1 LRQGRCGINR
11 GEDLH
16 QDLGNMKKILLL
28 LLLPLHIFS
37 QSSLSG
43 SIKDASGYPIMGA
56 NVIAVNNETNI
67 LDGFGISNENGYFS
81 INLKNGTEF
90 NIKITFIGFKP
101 VEFNTTLNSDT
112 VKDFV
117 LEEQSEALDAVEIVY
132 EMPVEIRGD
141 TIVYSADA
149 FNTGTEKKLADVL
162 KNLPGVEVNEDGR
175 IEVEGQEVRKIQ
187 IEGKDFFDGDTKL
200 AAQNLPAK
208 AVGKIEVLRNFTEVG
223 QLSGVQNNED
233 NFAINIRLREGKDK
247 FWFGE
252 ILAGTGPDN
261 IHLVAPKI
269 FYYAPKFN
277 FSVLANSNDIGQ
289 PPLSRRDFYRFSG
302 GFGNLNSRTGTSINI
317 GSDLAGIGSLNNNR
331 AKSIDSKLTATNFS
345 VNNDKGLEISGFTV
359 HSSTVNELEEQ
370 IDRTYVATNA
380 VENTSEFSLQENDL
394 ELYKFSLEY
403 EPSEILQLEYNIL
416 FNKSNQYENNDL
428 TSMYGRVGN
437 RLEETLDIT
446 RSQKPQSLNQEF
458 KLYFTLN
465 EDHIFS
471 FEAQHLDQEENPFN
485 RAIRDR
491 NPFTR
496 LIPFSS
502 SQNKYDITQER
513 MVHTGKLEAKLDYYY
528 LLNDVSNINI
538 SLGVTDVNQDFNS
551 SFYQI
556 LDNGPSLDFNDAIYN
571 NDVKFDFSD
580 AYVALNYRLRT
591 GIFTF
596 DPGFTLHFYNTKN
609 TQLGSSFERSMSDV
623 RPNLRINL
631 QFKKTESLRFT
642 FRKNTQ
648 FTDVNNLAEGYVFN
662 NYNSIFKGNRELES
676 AVVNTYNLNYRS
688 INQFTFTNIFANA
701 SYSKRSNS
709 IQSRANIAGI
719 NAIRTSINSVF
730 PRETYSV
737 SGRIDKRFKN
747 FKLNAGTRFNYSDFT
762 NVINDVSVGSNSL
775 TQNYSASI
783 ETNFRDKPN
792 IELGYKYNI
801 NRYDNGTNE
810 NKFIT
815 ESPFAQIDAYFGK
828 GFVFTAEYSFNSYKN
843 ETQTLNKFR
852 FLDADLSYNKEGSK
866 WEFGVGVTNLLN
878 DQSINRDSFNQF
890 FSQTRMYVIQPRY
903 ILFKLK
909 YDLTLFGG
917 KDKNDENSSKAPT
930 NSRPR
935 GNRGGGRLR

>member
-1 LRQGRCGINR
+1 
-11 GEDLH
+11 
-16 QDLGNMKKILLL
+16 MKKILLL

-261 IHLVAPKI
+261 IHLVAPKV

-917 KDKNDENSSKAPT
+917 KDKNEENSSKAPT

>member
-1 LRQGRCGINR
+1 
-11 GEDLH
+11 
-16 QDLGNMKKILLL
+16 MKKILLL

-609 TQLGSSFERSMSDV
+609 TQLGSSFERRMSDV

>member
-1 LRQGRCGINR
+1 
-11 GEDLH
+11 
-16 QDLGNMKKILLL
+16 MKKILLL

-43 SIKDASGYPIMGA
+43 SIKDPSGYPIMGA

-416 FNKSNQYENNDL
+416 FNKSKQYENNDL
-428 TSMYGRVGN
+428 NSMYGRVGN

-502 SQNKYDITQER
+502 SQNRYDITQER

-623 RPNLRINL
+623 RPNLRINM

-843 ETQTLNKFR
+843 ETQILNKFR

-917 KDKNDENSSKAPT
+917 KDNNDEKSSKAPT
-930 NSRPR
+930 NTRPR
-935 GNRGGGRLR
+935 GNRAGGRLR

>member
-1 LRQGRCGINR
+1 
-11 GEDLH
+11 
-16 QDLGNMKKILLL
+16 MKKILLL

>member
-1 LRQGRCGINR
+1 
-11 GEDLH
+11 
-16 QDLGNMKKILLL
+16 MKKILLL

-917 KDKNDENSSKAPT
+917 KDNNDEKSSKAPT
-930 NSRPR
+930 NPRPR

>member
-1 LRQGRCGINR
+1 
-11 GEDLH
+11 
-16 QDLGNMKKILLL
+16 MKKILTLL
-28 LLLPLHIFS
+28 FFPLYIFS

-43 SIKDASGYPIMGA
+43 SIKDSSGYPIMGA

-90 NIKITFIGFKP
+90 NIKITFIGFQP

-252 ILAGTGPDN
+252 ILAGTGPDS
-261 IHLVAPKI
+261 IHLIAPKI

-359 HSSTVNELEEQ
+359 HSSTINELEEQ

-458 KLYFTLN
+458 KLYFTLD

-513 MVHTGKLEAKLDYYY
+513 MVHTDKLEAKLDYYY

-538 SLGVTDVNQDFNS
+538 SVGITDVNQDFDS

-556 LDNGPSLDFNDAIYN
+556 LDNGPSLDFSDAIYN

-609 TQLGSSFERSMSDV
+609 TQLGSSFERSLSDV

-648 FTDVNNLAEGYVFN
+648 FTDVNNLAEGYIFN

-747 FKLNAGTRFNYSDFT
+747 FKLNASTRFNYSDFT

-792 IELGYKYNI
+792 IEFGYKYNI

-917 KDKNDENSSKAPT
+917 KDNNDEKSSKAPT
-930 NSRPR
+930 NPRPR

>member
-1 LRQGRCGINR
+1 
-11 GEDLH
+11 
-16 QDLGNMKKILLL
+16 MKKILLL

-609 TQLGSSFERSMSDV
+609 TQLGSSFERSLSDV

>member
-1 LRQGRCGINR
+1 
-11 GEDLH
+11 
-16 QDLGNMKKILLL
+16 MKKILLL

-609 TQLGSSFERSMSDV
+609 TQLGSSFERRMSDV
-623 RPNLRINL
+623 RPNLRINM

>member
-1 LRQGRCGINR
+1 
-11 GEDLH
+11 
-16 QDLGNMKKILLL
+16 MKKILLL

-416 FNKSNQYENNDL
+416 FNKSKQYENNDL
-428 TSMYGRVGN
+428 NSMYGRVGN

-502 SQNKYDITQER
+502 SQNRYDITQER
-513 MVHTGKLEAKLDYYY
+513 MVHTDKLEAKLDYYY
-528 LLNDVSNINI
+528 LINDVSNINV

>member
-1 LRQGRCGINR
+1 MRY
-11 GEDLH
+11 
-16 QDLGNMKKILLL
+16 ILFLL
-28 LLLPLHIFS
+28 FLPLYVFS

-43 SIKDASGYPIMGA
+43 SIKDQSGYPIMGA
-56 NVIAVNNETNI
+56 NVIAVNNETSV

-101 VEFNTTLNSDT
+101 IEFNTTLSDDT

-200 AAQNLPAK
+200 ASQNLPAK

-252 ILAGTGPDN
+252 ILAGTGPDD

-269 FYYAPKFN
+269 FYYAPNFN
-277 FSVLANSNDIGQ
+277 FSVIANSNDIGQ

-317 GSDLAGIGSLNNNR
+317 GSDLAGLGSLNNNR
-331 AKSIDSKLTATNFS
+331 AKSIDSKLTATNFTVS
-345 VNNDKGLEISGFTV
+345 NDKGLEISGFTV
-359 HSSTVNELEEQ
+359 HSSTTNELEEQ
-370 IDRTYVATNA
+370 IDRTYIATNA
-380 VENTSEFSLQENDL
+380 VENTSEFSLQENEL
-394 ELYKFSLEY
+394 ELYKFSVEY
-403 EPSEILQLEYNIL
+403 EPSEVFQLEYNIL
-416 FNKSNQYENNDL
+416 LNQSDQYENNDL
-428 TSMYGRVGN
+428 TSMYGRENN
-437 RLEETLDIT
+437 RLQEKLDIT

-458 KLYFTLN
+458 KMYFTLN

-502 SQNKYDITQER
+502 TQNKYDITQER
-513 MVHTGKLEAKLDYYY
+513 LVNTAKLEAKLDYYY
-528 LLNDVSNINI
+528 LLNDTSNINL
-538 SLGVTDVNQDFNS
+538 SLGVTDLSQDFDS
-551 SFYQI
+551 SFFQI
-556 LDNGPSLDFNDAIYN
+556 LDNGSQLNFNDALFN
-571 NDVKFDFSD
+571 NEVNFDFSD

-596 DPGFTLHFYNTKN
+596 DPGLTLHFYKTGT
-609 TQLGSSFERSMSDV
+609 TQLGSSSETKISDI

-631 QFKKTESLRFT
+631 QFKKTESLRLT

-676 AVVNTYNLNYRS
+676 AVVNTYNMNYRS

-709 IQSRANIAGI
+709 IQSRASVDGI
-719 NAIRTSINSVF
+719 NAVRTSTNSIF

-747 FKLNAGTRFNYSDFT
+747 FKLNASTRFNYSDFT
-762 NVINDVSVGSNSL
+762 NVINDQSINSNSL
-775 TQNYSASI
+775 NQNYSASI

-792 IELGYKYNI
+792 FEFGYKYNI
-801 NRYDNGTNE
+801 NQYDNGGLE

-815 ESPFAQIDAYFGK
+815 ESPFARLDAYFGK
-828 GFVFTAEYSFNSYKN
+828 GFVLTAEYSYNSYKN

-866 WEFGVGVTNLLN
+866 WEFGLGVTNLLN

-917 KDKNDENSSKAPT
+917 KDKEDANQSKTPS
-930 NSRPR
+930 NPRPR

>member
-1 LRQGRCGINR
+1 
-11 GEDLH
+11 
-16 QDLGNMKKILLL
+16 MKKILLL

-458 KLYFTLN
+458 KLYFTLD

>member
-1 LRQGRCGINR
+1 
-11 GEDLH
+11 
-16 QDLGNMKKILLL
+16 MKKILLL

-513 MVHTGKLEAKLDYYY
+513 MVHTDKLEAKLDYYY

>member
-1 LRQGRCGINR
+1 
-11 GEDLH
+11 
-16 QDLGNMKKILLL
+16 MKKILLL

-359 HSSTVNELEEQ
+359 HSSTINELEEQ

>member
-1 LRQGRCGINR
+1 
-11 GEDLH
+11 
-16 QDLGNMKKILLL
+16 MKKILLL

-609 TQLGSSFERSMSDV
+609 TQLGSSFERRMSDV
-623 RPNLRINL
+623 RPNLRINM

-903 ILFKLK
+903 VLFKLK

>member
-1 LRQGRCGINR
+1 
-11 GEDLH
+11 
-16 QDLGNMKKILLL
+16 MKKILLL

-252 ILAGTGPDN
+252 ILGGTGPDN

-930 NSRPR
+930 NPRPR

>member
-1 LRQGRCGINR
+1 
-11 GEDLH
+11 
-16 QDLGNMKKILLL
+16 MKKILLL

-648 FTDVNNLAEGYVFN
+648 FTDVNNLAEGYIFN

>member
-1 LRQGRCGINR
+1 
-11 GEDLH
+11 
-16 QDLGNMKKILLL
+16 MKKILLL

-623 RPNLRINL
+623 RPNLRINM

>member
-1 LRQGRCGINR
+1 
-11 GEDLH
+11 
-16 QDLGNMKKILLL
+16 MKKTLLFL
-28 LLLPLHIFS
+28 LIPIYSLS

-43 SIKDASGYPIMGA
+43 TIKDSSGYPIMGA
-56 NVIAVNNETNI
+56 NVIAVNNETNV
-67 LDGFGISNENGYFS
+67 LDGFGISNDNGYYS

-90 NIKITFIGFKP
+90 NIKITFIGFKAI
-101 VEFNTTLNSDT
+101 EFNTTLGDDT
-112 VKDFV
+112 VRDFV

-162 KNLPGVEVNEDGR
+162 ANLPGVEVNEDGR

-187 IEGKDFFDGDTKL
+187 IEGRDFFDGDTKL
-200 AAQNLPAK
+200 ASENLPAK

-233 NFAINIRLREGKDK
+233 NFAINIRLKEGRDK

-252 ILAGTGPDN
+252 ILAGTGPDE

-302 GFGNLNSRTGTSINI
+302 GFNNLNSRTGTSINI

-331 AKSIDSKLTATNFS
+331 AKSIDSRLTATNFS

-359 HSSTVNELEEQ
+359 HSSTTNELEEQ
-370 IDRTYVATNA
+370 IDRTYNVTNA
-380 VENTSEFSLQENDL
+380 VENTSEFSLQENEL

-403 EPSEILQLEYNIL
+403 EPSETFQMEYNIL
-416 FNKSNQYENNDL
+416 YNSSDQYENNNL
-428 TSMYGRVGN
+428 TSMYGRSDN
-437 RLEETLDIT
+437 RMEEKLDIT
-446 RSQKPQSLNQEF
+446 RSQKPNSLNQEF
-458 KLYFTLN
+458 KMYLTLSEN
-465 EDHIFS
+465 HIIS
-471 FEAQHLDQEENPFN
+471 FEAQHLDQEENPFS

-496 LIPFSS
+496 LIPFNE
-502 SQNKYDITQER
+502 SQDNYNVSQER
-513 MVHTGKLEAKLDYYY
+513 LVNTNKLEAKLDYFYI
-528 LLNDVSNINI
+528 LNNTSNLNL
-538 SLGVTDVNQDFNS
+538 SLGVTDVKQDFDS
-551 SFYQI
+551 SFFQI
-556 LDNGPSLDFNDAIYN
+556 LDNGSQLDFNDVIYN
-571 NDVKFDFSD
+571 NDVNFDFSD
-580 AYVALNYRLRT
+580 AYIALTYKLRT

-596 DPGFTLHFYNTKN
+596 DPGLTVHFYNTKN
-609 TQLGSSFERSMSDV
+609 TQLGNTFERNISDI
-623 RPNLRINL
+623 RPNLRVNL
-631 QFKKTESLRFT
+631 QFKKSESLRFT

-648 FTDVNNLAEGYVFN
+648 FTDVNNLAQGYVFN
-662 NYNSIFKGNRELES
+662 NYNNIFQGNRELEA
-676 AVVNTYNLNYRS
+676 AVVNAYNLNYRS

-709 IQSRANIAGI
+709 IQSRANVNGI
-719 NAIRTSINSVF
+719 NAIRTSTNSVF
-730 PRETYSV
+730 PRETYSL

-747 FKLNAGTRFNYSDFT
+747 MKLNFSTRYNFSEFT
-762 NVINDVSVGSNSL
+762 NVINDQINKSESL

-792 IELGYKYNI
+792 FELGFRYNV
-801 NRYDNGTNE
+801 NDYNNGGSE
-810 NKFIT
+810 SQFIT
-815 ESPFAQIDAYFGK
+815 EAPFIRVDAYFGK
-828 GFVFTAEYSFNSYKN
+828 GFVFTSEYSSNHYKN
-843 ETQTLNKFR
+843 QTQTLNKFR
-852 FLDADLSYNKEGSK
+852 FLDADLTYNKEGSK

-890 FSQTRMYVIQPRY
+890 FTQTRMYVIQPRY

-909 YDLTLFGG
+909 YDISLFGG
-917 KDKNDENSSKAPT
+917 KDNKDDNQKKAAPT
-930 NSRPR
+930 PRPR
-935 GNRGGGRLR
+935 GNRGGGRLN

>member
-1 LRQGRCGINR
+1 
-11 GEDLH
+11 
-16 QDLGNMKKILLL
+16 MKKILLL

-252 ILAGTGPDN
+252 VLAGTGPDN
-261 IHLVAPKI
+261 IHLVAPKV

-609 TQLGSSFERSMSDV
+609 TQLGSSFERRMSDV
-623 RPNLRINL
+623 RPNLRINM

-917 KDKNDENSSKAPT
+917 KDKNEENSSKAPT

>member
-1 LRQGRCGINR
+1 
-11 GEDLH
+11 
-16 QDLGNMKKILLL
+16 MKKILLL

-903 ILFKLK
+903 VLFKLK

>member
-1 LRQGRCGINR
+1 
-11 GEDLH
+11 
-16 QDLGNMKKILLL
+16 MKKILLL

-233 NFAINIRLREGKDK
+233 NFAINIRLKEGKDK

>member
-1 LRQGRCGINR
+1 
-11 GEDLH
+11 
-16 QDLGNMKKILLL
+16 MKKILLL

-917 KDKNDENSSKAPT
+917 KDNNDENSSKAPT
-930 NSRPR
+930 NPRPR

>member
-1 LRQGRCGINR
+1 
-11 GEDLH
+11 
-16 QDLGNMKKILLL
+16 MKKILLL

-762 NVINDVSVGSNSL
+762 NVINDVSLGSNSL

-815 ESPFAQIDAYFGK
+815 ESPFAQIDAFFGK

-917 KDKNDENSSKAPT
+917 KDNNDEKSSKAPT
-930 NSRPR
+930 NPRPR
-935 GNRGGGRLR
+935 GNRSGGRLR

>member
-1 LRQGRCGINR
+1 
-11 GEDLH
+11 
-16 QDLGNMKKILLL
+16 MKKILLL

-609 TQLGSSFERSMSDV
+609 TQLGSSFERSLSDV
-623 RPNLRINL
+623 RPNLRINM

>member
-1 LRQGRCGINR
+1 
-11 GEDLH
+11 
-16 QDLGNMKKILLL
+16 MKKILLL

-930 NSRPR
+930 NPRPR